1 MQGTFA
7 LSYLVQLALARIA
20 GFFLHWYVGGTHAF
34 RARYRSLSKT
44 LEDAVASRAML
55 HLLFRPLYGDYS
67 VVGRI
72 IGPVFRLGRLTLGG
86 IAHLVLWLAF
96 LILWVAW
103 VLLPPLLIT
112 YATGILSR

>member
-7 LSYLVQLALARIA
+7 LSYLVQLGLARIV
-20 GFFLHWYVGGTHAF
+20 GFFRHWYRDGSLAF
-34 RARYRSLSKT
+34 LRAYKRYSRSL
-44 LEDAVASRAML
+44 EDTVASRAML

-72 IGPVFRLGRLTLGG
+72 IGPIFRVGRLLGG
-86 IAHLVLWLAF
+86 ATVHLVLAVAFGIVYLA
-96 LILWVAW
+96 WVA
-103 VLLPPLLIT
+103 LPPSIIV